1 MSQELMIEAK
11 KLFDSQEKWNS
22 FLDLNS
28 YKDKIINEWYD
39 VLEKKIK
46 HHFQNSYNN
55 KAWLFKSPAFTQ
67 YKWFL
72 KDYENGI
79 FHLVRKLF

>member
-1 MSQELMIEAK
+1 MLQELMIEAK

-28 YKDKIINEWYD
+28 QDKIINEWYD

-55 KAWLFKSPAFTQ
+55 KAWLFKSPA
-67 YKWFL
+67 L
-72 KDYENGI
+72 HNING
-79 FHLVRKLF
+79 F